1 MAYRGPSRGQ
11 TRAVVHVQHA
21 VRYSQ
26 ALYVLACKTAKRSEF
41 RSRPATCICVMAYR
55 GPSRGQSRAVV
66 HVQHAVRHSQVLYVL
81 ARKTDRLVV

>member
-11 TRAVVHVQHA
+11 TRPVHVQHA
-21 VRYSQ
+21 GRYSQ
-26 ALYVLACKTAKRSEF
+26 ALYVLAGKTAKRSEF
-41 RSRPATCICVMAYR
+41 RSRPATCICAMAYR

-81 ARKTDRLVV
+81 ARKTTDRLVV